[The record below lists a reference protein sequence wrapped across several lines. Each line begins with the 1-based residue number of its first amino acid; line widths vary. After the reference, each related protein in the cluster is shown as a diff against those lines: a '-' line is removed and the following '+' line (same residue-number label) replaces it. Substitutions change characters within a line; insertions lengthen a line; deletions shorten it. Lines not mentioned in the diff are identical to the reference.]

1 MLING
6 RGRDPAS
13 PWLARHDPKRRMAAA
28 PRLQVQM
35 EMTPQLLQ
43 LNCSHGHPADSVTDF
58 MGFFFSFAWW
68 GVQHFDGRTRKAWQ
82 FQLHGFSLWQPDGEG
97 GGMAEVASPHRSTF
111 YWSYRSFRN
120 DNKFWFVR
128 QGSRNGLWL
137 TGCRTGDI
145 GRRISR
151 NPHLEMGIF
160 PSVPRLP
167 RQANIVCYK
176 INDPHFV
183 FKCYRNDCQ
192 CT

>member
-82 FQLHGFSLWQPDGEG
+82 FQLHGFSLWQPDGEEEGWQRWPVHIGVHFIGPIDLFGTITSFDLFAKAAETGYDWLAVGQATLAG
-97 GGMAEVASPHRSTF
+97 G
-111 YWSYRSFRN
+111 
-120 DNKFWFVR
+120 
-128 QGSRNGLWL
+128 
-137 TGCRTGDI
+137 
-145 GRRISR
+145 
-151 NPHLEMGIF
+151 
-160 PSVPRLP
+160 
-167 RQANIVCYK
+167 
-176 INDPHFV
+176 
-183 FKCYRNDCQ
+183 
-192 CT
+192 